1 MKSLIR
7 FKLTALVSVLLFLF
21 VFSSTGVIPSSAVNH
36 KPTLAQIEAAK
47 KAERAK
53 KKIADEALK
62 KLSQARGNLQ
72 ALVQLANAAD
82 AKYQRARTD
91 LAEAVSQSQAAQA
104 SYAVA
109 TEAVSG
115 THREIGKLAMNA
127 YISGGGITDLES
139 ILSSNGPQDVIDRLS
154 TLNNLGE
161 GNKTALRRFQVA
173 EDIAELAKIRA
184 EAARANQIV
193 VTERVAAAKK
203 EADEARAEQQREVD
217 RLQAVQDK
225 LQRDLASAKKVRITL
240 EQRRQLAILEEA
252 RANEASKNKPTTKIW
267 RGGGPTGV
275 SRIRTTVEQRL
286 KVVEF
291 AKRQVLSGKPY
302 VWGSEGPNSFDCSGL
317 VYAAF
322 KSVGLGW
329 PIWDRLNSSLYYT
342 YTKQIPIAEMQPGDL
357 IFYSY
362 KGTQSTIHHISIYAG
377 NEMMWEARSTKSGL
391 RYSNIYSMEGMMPYA
406 GRV

>member
-1 MKSLIR
+1 MKLSKRFALLTLIAA
-7 FKLTALVSVLLFLF
+7 FT
-21 VFSSTGVIPSSAVNH
+21 FSSTVTAPISATNH

-47 KAERAK
+47 KAELAK
-53 KKIADEALK
+53 KKIADEAFK
-62 KLSQARGNLQ
+62 KLAKARGNLK

-82 AKYQRARTD
+82 AKYKRARAD
-91 LAEAVSQSQAAQA
+91 LAVAVNQSQQAQA
-104 SYAVA
+104 SYEVAVA
-109 TEAVSG
+109 AVAG

-127 YISGGGITDLES
+127 YISGGGLTDLES
-139 ILSSNGPQDVIDRLS
+139 ILSSNGPQDVMDRLS
-154 TLNNLGE
+154 TLDNLGE
-161 GNKTALRRFQVA
+161 GNKTALRRFKVA
-173 EDIAELAKIRA
+173 EVAK
-184 EAARANQIV
+184 ANQAA
-193 VTERVAAAKK
+193 VTVRVAAAKK
-203 EADEARAEQQREVD
+203 EADDARVEQQKEVD
-217 RLQAVQDK
+217 KLQAVQDK

-240 EQRRQLAILEEA
+240 EQKRQLAILEEA
-252 RANEASKNKPTTKIW
+252 RANEATKTKTQSKVW

-275 SRIRTTVEQRL
+275 SKIRTTEEQRL
-286 KVVEF
+286 RVVEF
-291 AKRQVLSGKPY
+291 AKKQVLAGKPY
-302 VWGSEGPNSFDCSGL
+302 IWGSEGPNAFDCSGL

-377 NEMMWEARSTKSGL
+377 NGMMWEARSTKTGL
-391 RYSNIYSMEGMMPYA
+391 RYSNIYSVEGMMPYA

>member
-1 MKSLIR
+1 MKLSKRFALLNLIAA
-7 FKLTALVSVLLFLF
+7 FT
-21 VFSSTGVIPSSAVNH
+21 FSSTVTAPISATNH

-47 KAERAK
+47 KAELAK
-53 KKIADEALK
+53 KKIADEAFK
-62 KLSQARGNLQ
+62 KLAKARGNLK

-82 AKYQRARTD
+82 AKYKRARAD
-91 LAEAVSQSQAAQA
+91 LAVAVNQSQQAQA
-104 SYAVA
+104 SYEVAVA
-109 TEAVSG
+109 AVAG

-127 YISGGGITDLES
+127 YISGGGLTDLES

-154 TLNNLGE
+154 TLDNLGE
-161 GNKTALRRFQVA
+161 GNKTALRRFKVA
-173 EDIAELAKIRA
+173 EDIAEAAKIKA
-184 EAARANQIV
+184 EVAKANQAA
-193 VTERVAAAKK
+193 VTVRVAAAKK
-203 EADEARAEQQREVD
+203 EADDARTEQQKEVD
-217 RLQAVQDK
+217 KLQAVQDK

-240 EQRRQLAILEEA
+240 EQKRQLAILEET
-252 RANEASKNKPTTKIW
+252 RANEATKTKTQSKIW
-267 RGGGPTGV
+267 KGGGPTGV
-275 SRIRTTVEQRL
+275 SRIRTTEEQRL

-291 AKRQVLSGKPY
+291 AKKQVLAGKPY
-302 VWGSEGPNSFDCSGL
+302 IWGSEGPNAFDCSGL

-362 KGTQSTIHHISIYAG
+362 KGTQSTIHHMSIYAG
-377 NEMMWEARSTKSGL
+377 NGMMWEARSTKTGL
-391 RYSNIYSMEGMMPYA
+391 RYSNIYSVEGMMPYA

>member
-1 MKSLIR
+1 MKLSKRFALLTLIAA
-7 FKLTALVSVLLFLF
+7 FT
-21 VFSSTGVIPSSAVNH
+21 FSSTVTAPILATNH

-47 KAERAK
+47 KAELAK
-53 KKIADEALK
+53 KRIADEAFK
-62 KLSQARGNLQ
+62 KLAKARGNLK

-82 AKYQRARTD
+82 AKYKRAKAD
-91 LAEAVSQSQAAQA
+91 LAVAVNQSQQAQA
-104 SYAVA
+104 SYEVAVA
-109 TEAVSG
+109 AVAG

-127 YISGGGITDLES
+127 YISGGGLTDLES

-154 TLNNLGE
+154 TLDNLGE
-161 GNKTALRRFQVA
+161 GNKTALRRFKVA
-173 EDIAELAKIRA
+173 EDIAEAAKIKA
-184 EAARANQIV
+184 EVAKANQAA
-193 VTERVAAAKK
+193 VTVRVAAAKK
-203 EADEARAEQQREVD
+203 EADDARSEQQKEVD
-217 RLQAVQDK
+217 KLQAVQDK

-240 EQRRQLAILEEA
+240 EQKRQLAILEET
-252 RANEASKNKPTTKIW
+252 RANEASKTKTQSKIW
-267 RGGGPTGV
+267 KGGGPTGV
-275 SRIRTTVEQRL
+275 SRIRTTEEQRL

-291 AKRQVLSGKPY
+291 AKKQVLAGKPY
-302 VWGSEGPNSFDCSGL
+302 IWGSEGPNAFDCSGL

-377 NEMMWEARSTKSGL
+377 NGMMWEARSTKTGL
-391 RYSNIYSMEGMMPYA
+391 RYSNIYSVEGMMPYA